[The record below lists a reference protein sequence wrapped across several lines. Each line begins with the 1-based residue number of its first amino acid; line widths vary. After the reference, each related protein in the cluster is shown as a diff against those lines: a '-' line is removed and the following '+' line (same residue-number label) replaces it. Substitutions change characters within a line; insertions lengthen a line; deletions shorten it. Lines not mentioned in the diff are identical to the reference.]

1 MSKNSKKPVKANPLS
16 PGAADASMGQR
27 LLELRL
33 LAGLTQTEL
42 AKRLG
47 IGQAALSR
55 LEKRADMQVSTIKA
69 YVEALGARL
78 RIEAAF
84 QSINRSI
91 MGVFD
96 DDRVDDDQLVLPNLP
111 VEKYKAHRDV
121 VLSIKPE
128 YSSAILEGRK
138 TVELRRRFSTQIPR
152 GTLAFIYS
160 TTPDRA
166 IVGTARISDVCRKPV
181 AAIWKKHS
189 QHACIKKTD
198 FDSYFAG
205 VHEGY
210 VLHFEDVRSLKRI
223 VSLQELRERFSF
235 EPPQSF
241 LYAKPILREALIHE
255 KTKISHRH

>member
-1 MSKNSKKPVKANPLS
+1 MPRTLKKPKQAVANIR
-16 PGAADASMGQR
+16 GAPESHIGER

-47 IGQAALSR
+47 IGQTALSR
-55 LEKRADMQVSTIKA
+55 LEKRSDMQVSTLKA
-69 YVEALGARL
+69 YAEALGARL
-78 RIEAAF
+78 QIEAAF
-84 QSINRSI
+84 ETISRSI

-96 DDRVDDDQLVLPNLP
+96 DENIDDDQLVLPNLP
-111 VEKYKAHRDV
+111 GEKFKPHRDV
-121 VLSIKPE
+121 VLSIRPE

-166 IVGTARISDVCRKPV
+166 IVGTAQISGVCRKPV
-181 AAIWKKHS
+181 ATIWKKYS
-189 QHACIKKTD
+189 QYACIKKRD

-205 VHEGY
+205 LNEGY
-210 VLHFEDVRSLKRI
+210 VLHFENARSLRRT

-255 KTKISHRH
+255 RTEIPH